1 MDEEGLHGFSF
12 SLWAA
17 LFAPRKTP
25 RDMIDK
31 LNAAAVKTLHDP
43 TVVQKLEAQGFE
55 IPSRDRQTP
64 EALGTY
70 QKAEIKKWW
79 PIIRAAGIKVQ

>member
-1 MDEEGLHGFSF
+1 MDEEGLRGFSY

-17 LFAPRKTP
+17 LFAPHETP
-25 RDMIDK
+25 RDIIDK
-31 LNAAAVKTLHDP
+31 LNTAAVKTLHDP
-43 TVVQKLEAQGFE
+43 TVAQKLEAQGFK
-55 IPSRDRQTP
+55 IPSRERQTP

-70 QKAEIKKWW
+70 QKAEIEKWW